1 MRKDSKSSI
10 KWQDRRRWTKII
22 INISVVASCWGLRS
36 NKTKIIMIHE
46 DNVLHHELIVT
57 HSTDLCL
64 IPHLLPLVEGRDDV
78 KWQRE
83 IERDDSARCSDPS
96 DEQSLSSSHLLA
108 QPWLSDPTQTE
119 LWGVK
124 LEGGADKQI
133 HVQLPVHLLLGA
145 GGQPD
150 TSWHSHLLTEP
161 Q

>member
-10 KWQDRRRWTKII
+10 KWQDRLWWTKII
-22 INISVVASCWGLRS
+22 INISVVASCWVWEVIKQRLLWYTRTMCS
-36 NKTKIIMIHE
+36 Y
-46 DNVLHHELIVT
+46 HELIVT

-150 TSWHSHLLTEP
+150 TSWRSHLLTEP